1 MTPGPPELHTRID
14 MNPTPEQPEEMADP
28 VAQST
33 ASPAQQRVMLH
44 MPVDVRSVSLAVLA
58 VLAVIA
64 ALRWASPF
72 FIPLMLGLM
81 SSYALTPLVNWL
93 ERRLRLSRPL
103 GAALLLTA
111 LLGALGGTTYALADQ
126 ANAVVEALPNAARK
140 LGDAM
145 RKQRTAQPGAMEKM
159 QNAAT
164 QLERAAEES
173 GGSTTAGR
181 GVTRVQIERPRLNIK
196 DYLWSGTLGLMSL
209 VGQIVV
215 VIFLTY
221 FLLISGNTF
230 RRKLVK
236 IAGPSLSRKKI
247 TVQALDEI
255 NWQIQRYLLVQLGSS
270 VLVGLVTGLSF
281 WALGLNNAAVWGV
294 AAGVLNLVPYVGAI
308 LVTAAAALVAFLQF
322 GQVNMALWVGG
333 ASMAIHMVQGN
344 LLTPWL
350 TSQASRMNPVAVFVG
365 VLAWGWLWGVWG
377 LLLGIPILMAVKAV
391 CDRVDDLK
399 PVGELLGT

>member
-1 MTPGPPELHTRID
+1 MALPERTEQLLAPPE
-14 MNPTPEQPEEMADP
+14 
-28 VAQST
+28 
-33 ASPAQQRVMLH
+33 QQRMMLH
-44 MPVDVRSVSLAVLA
+44 MPVDVRSVSLAILA

-64 ALRWASPF
+64 VLRWASPL

-81 SSYALTPLVNWL
+81 FSYALTPLVNWF
-93 ERRLRLSRPL
+93 ERRLRLPRSL
-103 GAALLLTA
+103 GAALLLVA
-111 LLGALGGTTYALADQ
+111 LLGALGGTAYALSDQ

-145 RKQRTAQPGAMEKM
+145 RQQRNAQPGALETVQK
-159 QNAAT
+159 AAT
-164 QLERAAEES
+164 QLERVAEES
-173 GGSTTAGR
+173 GGATAAGR

-196 DYLWSGTLGLMSL
+196 DYLWSGTMGLMSL
-209 VGQIVV
+209 LGQIVV
-215 VIFLTY
+215 VTFLTY

-236 IAGPSLSRKKI
+236 IAGPSLRIKKI

-270 VLVGLVTGLSF
+270 VLVGIATGLAF
-281 WALGLNNAAVWGV
+281 WALGLNNAAVWGI
-294 AAGVLNLVPYVGAI
+294 AAGVLNLVPYVGSI
-308 LVTAAAALVAFLQF
+308 LVTVAAALVAFLQF

-333 ASMAIHMVQGN
+333 SSLAINTVEGY

-365 VLAWGWLWGVWG
+365 VLAWG
-377 LLLGIPILMAVKAV
+377 
-391 CDRVDDLK
+391 
-399 PVGELLGT
+399 

>member
-1 MTPGPPELHTRID
+1 MTTDPPELHTRID

-28 VAQST
+28 VAQPT
-33 ASPAQQRVMLH
+33 ASPEQQRVMLH

-209 VGQIVV
+209 AGQIVV